1 MFTKQLGLRIHMARW
16 CDGGRTQRSRLGTIT
31 DKPVKRAKRRTAAAE
46 TTLGKVQ
53 IEKRC
58 LKMSTRSRIWEDT
71 AISPVYNLLLGVRQ
85 QRLRYLGHML
95 CLPRYSV
102 VRRTLMAM
110 TGGDNRY
117 PEGNLFMD
125 CQGSEL
131 IDLEIL
137 AVNRTAL
144 RHKVATLVF

>member
-1 MFTKQLGLRIHMARW
+1 
-16 CDGGRTQRSRLGTIT
+16 
-31 DKPVKRAKRRTAAAE
+31 
-46 TTLGKVQ
+46 
-53 IEKRC
+53 
-58 LKMSTRSRIWEDT
+58 
-71 AISPVYNLLLGVRQ
+71 
-85 QRLRYLGHML
+85 
-95 CLPRYSV
+95 
-102 VRRTLMAM
+102 MAM

-137 AVNRTAL
+137 AVNRMAL